1 MSRGE
6 GGMKKILVFA
16 GTRPEAIKMVP
27 VVRALRTM
35 PDVFQVTLCASGQ
48 HREML
53 DQAFADFDLKPDI
66 DLGVMAPAQT
76 LAGLSARL
84 FTAIDVL
91 LEREEPDA
99 VLVQGDT
106 TTAEVAALCAFYRR
120 IPLGHV
126 EAGLRSHDLEA
137 PFPEEMNR
145 RVISMVG
152 TWHFAPTELAK
163 QNLLDEKIAPS
174 SIYVT
179 GNTVIDALLEMR
191 ARIRSAPPALP
202 SAIEAVLG
210 AKRTVVLITGHR
222 RESFG
227 EGFENICEALKRLA
241 ERHKDVSFVYPV
253 HLNPAV
259 DQIVRA
265 RLGSV
270 PNMILEAPLSYKPF
284 VRLMDAS
291 KILLTDSGGL
301 QEEGPS
307 LGKPV
312 LIMRAK
318 TERPEG
324 VAAGVNKLVGADV
337 EAIVSNVD
345 RLLSDEAAYGQMASI
360 DNPYGDG
367 TAGAQIADI
376 LRATLAD
383 DEGYGF

>member
-1 MSRGE
+1 
-6 GGMKKILVFA
+6 MKKILVFA

-27 VVRALRTM
+27 VVRALRAM
-35 PDVFQVTLCASGQ
+35 PDAFQVSLCASGQ

-53 DQAFADFDLKPDI
+53 DQAFADFALKPDV

-76 LAGLSARL
+76 LASLSSRL
-84 FTAIDVL
+84 FRAIDEL
-91 LEREEPDA
+91 LEREKPDA
-99 VLVQGDT
+99 ILVQGDT

-163 QNLLDEKIAPS
+163 QNLVDEKVPPT

-191 ARIRSAPPALP
+191 ERIRKAPPALP
-202 SAIEAVLG
+202 PAIEAALS

-227 EGFENICEALKRLA
+227 RGFENICEALKQLA
-241 ERHKDVSFVYPV
+241 EKHKDISFVYPV

-259 DQIVRA
+259 GQIVRA
-265 RLGSV
+265 RLDAI
-270 PNMILEAPLSYKPF
+270 PNIVLETPLSYKPF

-291 KILLTDSGGL
+291 KLLLTDSGGL

-324 VAAGVNKLVGADV
+324 VAAGVNKLVGTDV
-337 EAIVSNVD
+337 ETIVSNVD
-345 RLLSDEAAYGQMASI
+345 RLLADDAAYKQMASTK
-360 DNPYGDG
+360 NPYGDG
-367 TAGAQIADI
+367 TAGQQIADI
-376 LRATLAD
+376 LLSTLAD
-383 DEGYGF
+383 EEGYGF